1 MKIQVFIF
9 SVFLYICS
17 ISYSQNTANN
27 ANEWVK
33 QAESSLS
40 QKEYIKAR
48 YLFKLAYGS
57 FANQGNY
64 TKAIE
69 CGIKA
74 NSLFTR
80 ENLYKEAFDL
90 CRDMDQ
96 RIREGEQK
104 QNKAFPDLKFLV
116 TKERFL
122 MYISL
127 KNAAQAKVQLD
138 RLEEIA
144 QASQSSELNKALLYA
159 KANYYYTFGQNAQG
173 DTYFRQLISE
183 YKSQKE
189 YEKINDCYRNL
200 ISIARKAN
208 NVSFMDRTYRN
219 FMVWADSVKIL
230 TAQDELNVLKQ
241 KYDKSLETIQEK
253 DSSLKNRQYT
263 IIGLC
268 TVIAILSA
276 ALVVIIFVLLRFVLS
291 NKKLKKNISIA
302 NDHNELKTKFIQN
315 ISAQMGPTLDSLS
328 ASAESLSDIAE
339 TQSIQMQ
346 RQINALKK
354 FSDDIQ
360 ELSSLENSLSDIYE
374 MEMINANRFC
384 ESVMNSVRDKVQPGV
399 SVMVNAINM
408 QVKTNPVQ
416 LEKILS
422 HLLANAAIH
431 TQSGKIML
439 DYKKRGAHTHQFIV
453 TDNGPGIPAERQE
466 NLFKPFAEIKDLTQG
481 DGLGLPICSLIAVK
495 MNGSLTLDT
504 SYTRGCRFVLELHV

>member
-1 MKIQVFIF
+1 
-9 SVFLYICS
+9 
-17 ISYSQNTANN
+17 
-27 ANEWVK
+27 
-33 QAESSLS
+33 
-40 QKEYIKAR
+40 
-48 YLFKLAYGS
+48 
-57 FANQGNY
+57 
-64 TKAIE
+64 
-69 CGIKA
+69 
-74 NSLFTR
+74 
-80 ENLYKEAFDL
+80 
-90 CRDMDQ
+90 
-96 RIREGEQK
+96 
-104 QNKAFPDLKFLV
+104 
-116 TKERFL
+116 
-122 MYISL
+122 
-127 KNAAQAKVQLD
+127 
-138 RLEEIA
+138 
-144 QASQSSELNKALLYA
+144 
-159 KANYYYTFGQNAQG
+159 
-173 DTYFRQLISE
+173 
-183 YKSQKE
+183 
-189 YEKINDCYRNL
+189 
-200 ISIARKAN
+200 
-208 NVSFMDRTYRN
+208 MDRTYRN

-253 DSSLKNRQYT
+253 DSSLKTRQYT

-339 TQSIQMQ
+339 AQLIQMQ

>member
-1 MKIQVFIF
+1 MGRFGK
-9 SVFLYICS
+9 
-17 ISYSQNTANN
+17 NT
-27 ANEWVK
+27 
-33 QAESSLS
+33 
-40 QKEYIKAR
+40 
-48 YLFKLAYGS
+48 YGS
-57 FANQGNY
+57 
-64 TKAIE
+64 
-69 CGIKA
+69 
-74 NSLFTR
+74 
-80 ENLYKEAFDL
+80 
-90 CRDMDQ
+90 
-96 RIREGEQK
+96 
-104 QNKAFPDLKFLV
+104 
-116 TKERFL
+116 
-122 MYISL
+122 
-127 KNAAQAKVQLD
+127 
-138 RLEEIA
+138 
-144 QASQSSELNKALLYA
+144 
-159 KANYYYTFGQNAQG
+159 
-173 DTYFRQLISE
+173 
-183 YKSQKE
+183 
-189 YEKINDCYRNL
+189 
-200 ISIARKAN
+200 
-208 NVSFMDRTYRN
+208 
-219 FMVWADSVKIL
+219 
-230 TAQDELNVLKQ
+230 DELNVLKQ

-253 DSSLKNRQYT
+253 DSSLKTRQYT

-339 TQSIQMQ
+339 AQSIQMQ

-481 DGLGLPICSLIAVK
+481 DGLGLPICSLIVVK